1 MSKRLIYSILA
12 LTAVASLT
20 LYSTRNDFGLGR
32 NMEIMVNLMR
42 AVNTEYV
49 DSVASDKLMRHGAD
63 GILRNLD
70 PYCTYLSEED
80 MKEFRRM
87 TTGKYGGIGAA
98 IRQDSNL
105 VRIAEPY
112 KGSPADKA
120 GLKIGDKIVEIEG
133 KSAVGMTSSD
143 VSNLLRGEPNTTVR
157 VTVEQVADGKR
168 KQHKIRRERISIPSV
183 SYADYVAEGIGYII
197 HSDFTDDCYTEMRA
211 AIERLQSKG
220 TLKGLILDYRSNGG
234 GVLQSAVK
242 VLSLF
247 VPKGTMVVE
256 MKGRNKGETK
266 RFTTEYEPLL
276 PDLPLVVLIGENSAS
291 AAEIV
296 SGALQDLDRA
306 VLIGSRSYGKGL
318 VQTTIPLGFGSYGK
332 ITTAKYYIPS
342 GRCIQ
347 AMRYTD
353 DGRAQSVADSLINEF
368 KTSAGRKVYDGGGI
382 MPDRK
387 IESEYVSAFAATLF
401 LMGIIDDFGDDYYRN
416 NPNLQIDPKTFT
428 ITDSDY
434 KQFCKIVES
443 RNVPYKS
450 DSRIAVE
457 KLSKALKNERYTDK
471 NLTAAMEAIENNLKD
486 DKMSNLARY
495 KSDIVRA
502 INADIVV
509 RYAYAEGRT
518 ANSIAHDKGIKAAI
532 EMLGDTTAMNRILT
546 SQDTARK

>member
-1 MSKRLIYSILA
+1 MSKRLIYSTLVLA
-12 LTAVASLT
+12 AFATLT
-20 LYSTRNDFGLGR
+20 LHSVRNDFGLGR

-42 AVNTEYV
+42 AVSTEYV
-49 DSVASDKLMRHGAD
+49 DSVDSDKLMRHGAE
-63 GILRNLD
+63 GIMRNLD

-157 VTVEQVADGKR
+157 VTVEQIVDGKR
-168 KQHKIRRERISIPSV
+168 KEHKIRRERISIPSV
-183 SYADYVAEGIGYII
+183 SYADYISDGIGYII

-256 MKGRNKGETK
+256 MKGRNKSESK
-266 RFTTEYEPLL
+266 RFITEYEPLL

-347 AMRYTD
+347 AMRYSD
-353 DGRAQSVADSLINEF
+353 EGRAQSVPDSLINEF
-368 KTSAGRKVYDGGGI
+368 RTAAGRKVYDGGGI
-382 MPDRK
+382 MPDNK
-387 IESEYVSAFAATLF
+387 IEAEYVSAFAATLF

-416 NPNLQIDPKTFT
+416 NPNLQIDPKTFS
-428 ITDSDY
+428 ITEDDY
-434 KQFCKIVES
+434 KQFCKRVEA
-443 RNVPYKS
+443 RDVPYKS
-450 DSRIAVE
+450 ESRIAVE
-457 KLSKALKNERYTDK
+457 KLRKALNKERYADK
-471 NLTAAMEAIENNLKD
+471 AMAEAMAAIEKNLKD
-486 DKMSNLARY
+486 DKINNLATY
-495 KSDIVRA
+495 KSDIIRT

-518 ANSIAHDKGIKAAI
+518 ANSIAHDKGIAAAVK
-532 EMLGDTTAMNRILT
+532 MLGDSARMKQILST
-546 SQDTARK
+546 QHTARK

>member
-1 MSKRLIYSILA
+1 MSKRLIYSTLVLAAFAA
-12 LTAVASLT
+12 LTLHSV
-20 LYSTRNDFGLGR
+20 RNDFGLGR

-42 AVNTEYV
+42 AVSTEYV
-49 DSVASDKLMRHGAD
+49 DSVDSDKLMRHGAE
-63 GILRNLD
+63 GIMRNLD

-157 VTVEQVADGKR
+157 VTVEQIVDGKR
-168 KQHKIRRERISIPSV
+168 KEHKIRRERISIPSV
-183 SYADYVAEGIGYII
+183 SYADYISDGIGYII

-256 MKGRNKGETK
+256 MKGRNKSESK
-266 RFTTEYEPLL
+266 RFITEYEPLL

-347 AMRYTD
+347 AMRYSD
-353 DGRAQSVADSLINEF
+353 EGRAQSVPDSLINEF
-368 KTSAGRKVYDGGGI
+368 RTAAGRKVYDGGGI
-382 MPDRK
+382 MPDSK
-387 IESEYVSAFAATLF
+387 IEAEYVSTFAATLY
-401 LMGIIDDFGDDYYRN
+401 LMGIIEDFGDDYYRN
-416 NPNLQIDPKTFT
+416 NPNLQIDPKTFS
-428 ITDSDY
+428 ITEDDY
-434 KQFCKIVES
+434 KQFCKRVEA
-443 RNVPYKS
+443 RDVPYKS
-450 DSRIAVE
+450 ESRIAVE
-457 KLSKALKNERYTDK
+457 KLRKALNKERYADK
-471 NLTAAMEAIENNLKD
+471 AMAEAMAAIEKNLKD
-486 DKMSNLARY
+486 DKINNLATY
-495 KSDIVRA
+495 KSDIIRT

-518 ANSIAHDKGIKAAI
+518 ANSIAHDKGIAAAVK
-532 EMLGDTTAMNRILT
+532 MLGDSARMKQILST
-546 SQDTARK
+546 QHTARK

>member
-1 MSKRLIYSILA
+1 
-12 LTAVASLT
+12 
-20 LYSTRNDFGLGR
+20 
-32 NMEIMVNLMR
+32 MEIMVNLMR
-42 AVNTEYV
+42 AVSTEYV
-49 DSVASDKLMRHGAD
+49 DSVDSDKLMRHGAE
-63 GILRNLD
+63 GIMRNLD

-157 VTVEQVADGKR
+157 VTVEQIVDGKR
-168 KQHKIRRERISIPSV
+168 KEHKIRRERISIPSV
-183 SYADYVAEGIGYII
+183 SYADYISDGIGYII

-256 MKGRNKGETK
+256 MKGRNKSESK
-266 RFTTEYEPLL
+266 RFITEYEPLL

-347 AMRYTD
+347 AMRYSD
-353 DGRAQSVADSLINEF
+353 EGRAQSVPDSLINEF
-368 KTSAGRKVYDGGGI
+368 RTAAGRKVYDGGGI
-382 MPDRK
+382 MPDNK
-387 IESEYVSAFAATLF
+387 IEAEYVSAFAATLF

-416 NPNLQIDPKTFT
+416 NPNLQIDPKTFS
-428 ITDSDY
+428 ITEDDY
-434 KQFCKIVES
+434 KQFCKIVEA
-443 RNVPYKS
+443 RDVPYKS
-450 DSRIAVE
+450 ESRIAVE
-457 KLSKALKNERYTDK
+457 KLRKALNKERYADK
-471 NLTAAMEAIENNLKD
+471 AMAEAMAAIEKNLKD
-486 DKMSNLARY
+486 DKINNLATY
-495 KSDIVRA
+495 KSDIIRT

-518 ANSIAHDKGIKAAI
+518 ANSIAHDKGIAAAVK
-532 EMLGDTTAMNRILT
+532 MLGDSARMKQILST
-546 SQDTARK
+546 QHTARK

>member
-1 MSKRLIYSILA
+1 MNKQLIYSILV

-20 LYSTRNDFGLGR
+20 LHGMRNDFGLGR

-42 AVNTEYV
+42 AVSTEYV

-70 PYCTYLSEED
+70 PYCSYLSEED

-87 TTGKYGGIGAA
+87 TTGKYGGIGAS

-143 VSNLLRGEPNTTVR
+143 VSNILRGEPNTTVKL
-157 VTVEQVADGKR
+157 TVEQVADGKR

-183 SYADYVAEGIGYII
+183 SYADYVADGIGYII

-428 ITDSDY
+428 ITDNDY

-495 KSDIVRA
+495 KSDIVRT

>member
-183 SYADYVAEGIGYII
+183 SYADYVADGIGYII

-256 MKGRNKGETK
+256 MKGRNKSESK

-306 VLIGSRSYGKGL
+306 VIIGSRSYGKGL

-353 DGRAQSVADSLINEF
+353 EGRAQSVPDSLINEF
-368 KTSAGRKVYDGGGI
+368 KTAAGRKVYDGGGI
-382 MPDRK
+382 MPDSK
-387 IESEYVSAFAATLF
+387 VEAEYVSAFAATLF
-401 LMGIIDDFGDDYYRN
+401 LMGIIDDFGDNYYRN
-416 NPNLQIDPKTFT
+416 NPNLQIDPKSFT

-434 KQFCKIVES
+434 EQFCKMVES
-443 RNVPYKS
+443 RDVPYKS
-450 DSRIAVE
+450 ESRVAVE
-457 KLSKALKNERYTDK
+457 KLRKALSKERYADNT
-471 NLTAAMEAIENNLKD
+471 LTEAMQVIEKNLKD
-486 DKMSNLARY
+486 DKMNNLTTY
-495 KSDIVRA
+495 KSDIVRT

-518 ANSIAHDKGIKAAI
+518 ANGIAHDKGIAAAI
-532 EMLGDTTAMNRILT
+532 EMLGDSARMKQILT
-546 SQDTARK
+546 TQDTVRK

>member
-1 MSKRLIYSILA
+1 MSRKTAYALLA
-12 LTAVASLT
+12 VVAVVTLT
-20 LYSTRNDFGLGR
+20 LHSVRNDFGLGR

-42 AVNTEYV
+42 AVSTEYV
-49 DSVASDKLMRHGAD
+49 DTIASDKLMRHGAE

-70 PYCTYLSEED
+70 PYCTYLSEQD
-80 MKEFRRM
+80 MKDFRTL
-87 TTGKYGGIGAA
+87 TTGKYGGIGSA

-112 KGSPADKA
+112 KGSPADRA

-133 KSAVGMTSSD
+133 KSAAGMT
-143 VSNLLRGEPNTTVR
+143 VSNVSDLLRGEPNTTVR
-157 VTVEQVADGKR
+157 ITVEQVVDGKR
-168 KQHKIRRERISIPSV
+168 KEHKIRRQRISIPSV
-183 SYADYVAEGIGYII
+183 SYADYVADGIGYII

-256 MKGRNKGETK
+256 MKGRGKGESK

-318 VQTTIPLGFGSYGK
+318 VQSTIPLGFGSYGK

-353 DGRAQSVADSLINEF
+353 EGRAQSVPDSLINEF
-368 KTSAGRKVYDGGGI
+368 KTTAGRKVYDGGGI
-382 MPDRK
+382 MPDKK
-387 IESEYVSAFAATLF
+387 IEAEYVSAFAATLF
-401 LMGIIDDFGDDYYRN
+401 LMGLIDEFGDNYYRQ
-416 NPNLQIDPKTFT
+416 NPHLQIDPKSFT
-428 ITDSDY
+428 ITEQDY
-434 KQFCKIVES
+434 NQFCKMVES
-443 RNVPYKS
+443 RDVPYKS

-457 KLSKALKNERYTDK
+457 KLRKALNKERYADQT
-471 NLTAAMEAIENNLKD
+471 LSQAMAAIEKNLKD
-486 DKMSNLARY
+486 DKMSNLVTY
-495 KSDIVRA
+495 KSDIIRT
-502 INADIVV
+502 INADIVL

-518 ANSIAHDKGIKAAI
+518 ANGIAHDKGIAAAI
-532 EMLGDTTAMNRILT
+532 DMLSKPQTMAQILST
-546 SQDTARK
+546 QHTARK

>member
-1 MSKRLIYSILA
+1 
-12 LTAVASLT
+12 
-20 LYSTRNDFGLGR
+20 
-32 NMEIMVNLMR
+32 MEIMVNLMR
-42 AVNTEYV
+42 AVSTEYV
-49 DSVASDKLMRHGAD
+49 DSVDSDKLMRHGAE
-63 GILRNLD
+63 GIMRNLD

-157 VTVEQVADGKR
+157 VTVEQIVDGKR
-168 KQHKIRRERISIPSV
+168 KEHKIRRERISIPSV
-183 SYADYVAEGIGYII
+183 SYADYISDGIGYII

-256 MKGRNKGETK
+256 MKGRNKSESK
-266 RFTTEYEPLL
+266 RFITEYEPLL
-276 PDLPLVVLIGENSAS
+276 PDLPLIVLIGENSAS

-347 AMRYTD
+347 AMRYSD
-353 DGRAQSVADSLINEF
+353 EGRAQSVPDSLINEF
-368 KTSAGRKVYDGGGI
+368 RTAAGRKVYDGGGI
-382 MPDRK
+382 MPDNK
-387 IESEYVSAFAATLF
+387 IEAEYVSAFAATLF
-401 LMGIIDDFGDDYYRN
+401 LMGFIDDFGDDYYRN
-416 NPNLQIDPKTFT
+416 NPNLQIDPKTFS
-428 ITDSDY
+428 ITEDDY
-434 KQFCKIVES
+434 KQFCKMVES
-443 RNVPYKS
+443 RDVPYKS
-450 DSRIAVE
+450 ESRVAVE
-457 KLSKALKNERYTDK
+457 KLRKALNKERYANK
-471 NLTAAMEAIENNLKD
+471 AMAEAMAAIEKNLKD
-486 DKMSNLARY
+486 DKINNLATY
-495 KSDIVRA
+495 KSDIIRT

-518 ANSIAHDKGIKAAI
+518 ANSIAHDKGIAAAVK
-532 EMLGDTTAMNRILT
+532 MLGDSARMKQILST
-546 SQDTARK
+546 QHTARK

>member
-1 MSKRLIYSILA
+1 MSRKTAYALLA
-12 LTAVASLT
+12 VVAVVTLT
-20 LYSTRNDFGLGR
+20 LHSVRNDFGLGR

-42 AVNTEYV
+42 AVSTEYV
-49 DSVASDKLMRHGAD
+49 DTIASDKLMRHGAE

-70 PYCTYLSEED
+70 PYCTYLSEQD
-80 MKEFRRM
+80 MKEFRTL
-87 TTGKYGGIGAA
+87 TTGKYGGIGSA

-112 KGSPADKA
+112 KGSPADRA

-133 KSAVGMTSSD
+133 KSAAGMT
-143 VSNLLRGEPNTTVR
+143 VSNVSDLLRGEPNTTVR
-157 VTVEQVADGKR
+157 ITVEQVVDGKR
-168 KQHKIRRERISIPSV
+168 KEHKIRRQRISIPSV
-183 SYADYVAEGIGYII
+183 SYADYVADGIGYII

-256 MKGRNKGETK
+256 MKGRGKGESK

-318 VQTTIPLGFGSYGK
+318 VQSTIPLGFGSYGK

-353 DGRAQSVADSLINEF
+353 EGRAQSVPDSLINEF
-368 KTSAGRKVYDGGGI
+368 KTTAGRKVYDGGGI
-382 MPDRK
+382 MPDKK
-387 IESEYVSAFAATLF
+387 IEAEYVSAFAATLF
-401 LMGIIDDFGDDYYRN
+401 LMGLIDEFGDNYYRQ
-416 NPNLQIDPKTFT
+416 NPHLQIDPKSFT
-428 ITDSDY
+428 ITEQDY
-434 KQFCKIVES
+434 NQFCKMVES
-443 RNVPYKS
+443 RDVPYKS

-457 KLSKALKNERYTDK
+457 KLRKALNKERYADQT
-471 NLTAAMEAIENNLKD
+471 LSQAMAAIEKNLKD
-486 DKMSNLARY
+486 DKMSNLVTY
-495 KSDIVRA
+495 KSDIIRT
-502 INADIVV
+502 INADIVL

-518 ANSIAHDKGIKAAI
+518 ANGIAHDKGIAAAI
-532 EMLGDTTAMNRILT
+532 DMLSKPQTMAQILST
-546 SQDTARK
+546 QHTARK

>member
-1 MSKRLIYSILA
+1 
-12 LTAVASLT
+12 
-20 LYSTRNDFGLGR
+20 
-32 NMEIMVNLMR
+32 
-42 AVNTEYV
+42 
-49 DSVASDKLMRHGAD
+49 
-63 GILRNLD
+63 
-70 PYCTYLSEED
+70 
-80 MKEFRRM
+80 M

-183 SYADYVAEGIGYII
+183 SYADYVADGIGYII

-256 MKGRNKGETK
+256 MKGRNKSESK

-306 VLIGSRSYGKGL
+306 VIIGSRSYGKGL

-353 DGRAQSVADSLINEF
+353 EGRAQSVPDSLINEF
-368 KTSAGRKVYDGGGI
+368 KTAAGRKVYDGGGI
-382 MPDRK
+382 MPDSK
-387 IESEYVSAFAATLF
+387 VEAEYVSAFAATLF
-401 LMGIIDDFGDDYYRN
+401 LMGIIDDFGDNYYRN
-416 NPNLQIDPKTFT
+416 NPNLQIDPKSFT

-434 KQFCKIVES
+434 EQFCKMVES
-443 RNVPYKS
+443 RDVPYKS
-450 DSRIAVE
+450 ESRVAVE
-457 KLSKALKNERYTDK
+457 KLRKALSKERYADNT
-471 NLTAAMEAIENNLKD
+471 LTEAMQVIEKNLKD
-486 DKMSNLARY
+486 DKMNNLTTY
-495 KSDIVRA
+495 KSDIVRT

-518 ANSIAHDKGIKAAI
+518 ANGIAHDKGIAAAI
-532 EMLGDTTAMNRILT
+532 EMLGDTARMKQILT
-546 SQDTARK
+546 TQDTVRK

>member
-1 MSKRLIYSILA
+1 MSRKTAYALLA
-12 LTAVASLT
+12 VVAVVTLSLH
-20 LYSTRNDFGLGR
+20 SVRNDFGLGR

-42 AVNTEYV
+42 AVSTEYV
-49 DSVASDKLMRHGAD
+49 DTIASDKLMRHGAE

-70 PYCTYLSEED
+70 PYCTYLSEQD
-80 MKEFRRM
+80 MKDFRTL
-87 TTGKYGGIGAA
+87 TTGKYGGIGSA

-112 KGSPADKA
+112 KGSPADRA

-133 KSAVGMTSSD
+133 KSAAGMT
-143 VSNLLRGEPNTTVR
+143 VSNVSDLLRGEPNTTVR
-157 VTVEQVADGKR
+157 ITVEQVVDGKR
-168 KQHKIRRERISIPSV
+168 KEHKIRRQRISIPSV
-183 SYADYVAEGIGYII
+183 SYADYVADGIGYII

-256 MKGRNKGETK
+256 MKGRGKGESK

-306 VLIGSRSYGKGL
+306 VIIGSRSYGKGL
-318 VQTTIPLGFGSYGK
+318 VQSTIPLGFGSYGK

-353 DGRAQSVADSLINEF
+353 EGRAQSVPDSLINEF
-368 KTSAGRKVYDGGGI
+368 KTTAGRKVYDGGGI
-382 MPDRK
+382 MPDKK
-387 IESEYVSAFAATLF
+387 IEAEYVSAFAATLF
-401 LMGIIDDFGDDYYRN
+401 LMGLIDEFGDNYYRQ
-416 NPNLQIDPKTFT
+416 NPHLQIDPKSFT
-428 ITDSDY
+428 ITEQDY
-434 KQFCKIVES
+434 NQFCKMVES
-443 RNVPYKS
+443 RDVPYKS

-457 KLSKALKNERYTDK
+457 KLRKALSKERYADQT
-471 NLTAAMEAIENNLKD
+471 LSQAMAAIEKNLKD
-486 DKMSNLARY
+486 DKMSNLVTY
-495 KSDIVRA
+495 KSDIIRT
-502 INADIVV
+502 INADIVL

-518 ANSIAHDKGIKAAI
+518 ANGIAHDKGIAAAI
-532 EMLGDTTAMNRILT
+532 DMLSKPQTMAQILST
-546 SQDTARK
+546 QRTARK

>member
-1 MSKRLIYSILA
+1 MSKRLFYSLLA
-12 LTAVASLT
+12 LTAICAT
-20 LYSTRNDFGLGR
+20 ALYSTRNDFGLGR

-42 AVNTEYV
+42 AVSTEYV
-49 DSVASDKLMRHGAD
+49 DSLSADKIMRHGAD

-70 PYCTYLSEED
+70 PYCSYLSEED

-133 KSAVGMTSSD
+133 KSAVGMSSSD
-143 VSNLLRGEPNTTVR
+143 VSNLLRGEPNTTVK
-157 VTVEQVADGKR
+157 VTVERIADGTNKEY
-168 KQHKIRRERISIPSV
+168 KIRRERISIPSV
-183 SYADYVAEGIGYII
+183 GYADYVAPGVGYIL

-211 AIERLQSKG
+211 AIETLKSKG
-220 TLKGLILDYRSNGG
+220 KLEKLILDYRSNGG

-256 MKGRNKGETK
+256 MKGRGKGESK

-276 PDLPLVVLIGENSAS
+276 PDIPLVVLIGENSAS

-296 SGALQDLDRA
+296 AGALQDLDRA

-318 VQTTIPLGFGSYGK
+318 VQTTIPLGFGSFGK

-347 AMRYTD
+347 AVKYSD
-353 DGRAQSVADSLINEF
+353 EGRAQSVPDSLITEYR
-368 KTSAGRKVYDGGGI
+368 TVAGRKVYDGGGI
-382 MPDRK
+382 MPDSK
-387 IESEYVSAFAATLF
+387 VDVEYVSAFAATLF
-401 LMGIIDDFGDDYYRN
+401 LMGIIDDFGDQYYRK
-416 NPNLQIDPKTFT
+416 NPELQIDPKTFT
-428 ITDSDY
+428 ITESDY
-434 KQFCKIVES
+434 QDFCQLVQS
-443 RNVPYKS
+443 RDIPYKS
-450 DSRIAVE
+450 DSRLAVE
-457 KLSKALKNERYTDK
+457 KLRKALDKERYNNSELKD
-471 NLTAAMEAIENNLKD
+471 AMRAIEQNLKD
-486 DKMSNLARY
+486 DKTNNLITF
-495 KSDIVRA
+495 KKDIIRT
-502 INADIVV
+502 INADIAL
-509 RYAYAEGRT
+509 RYCYAAGRT
-518 ANSIAHDKGIKAAI
+518 ANSLMHDKGVEAAVA
-532 EMLGDTTAMNRILT
+532 MLADSARMQHILKH
-546 SQDTARK
+546 QDTSRK

>member
-1 MSKRLIYSILA
+1 MSRKTAYALI
-12 LTAVASLT
+12 AVVAVVTLT
-20 LYSTRNDFGLGR
+20 LHSVRNDFGLGR

-42 AVNTEYV
+42 AVSTEYV
-49 DSVASDKLMRHGAD
+49 DTIASDKLMRHGAE

-70 PYCTYLSEED
+70 PYCTYLSEQD
-80 MKEFRRM
+80 MKEFRTL
-87 TTGKYGGIGAA
+87 TTGKYGGIGSA

-112 KGSPADKA
+112 KGSPADRA

-133 KSAVGMTSSD
+133 KSAAGMT
-143 VSNLLRGEPNTTVR
+143 VSNVSDLLRGEPNTTVR
-157 VTVEQVADGKR
+157 ITVEQVVDGKR
-168 KQHKIRRERISIPSV
+168 KEHKIRRQRISIPSV
-183 SYADYVAEGIGYII
+183 SYADYVADGIGYII

-256 MKGRNKGETK
+256 MKGRGKGESK

-318 VQTTIPLGFGSYGK
+318 VQSTIPLGFGSYGK

-353 DGRAQSVADSLINEF
+353 EGRAQSVPDSLINEF
-368 KTSAGRKVYDGGGI
+368 KTTAGRKVYDGGGI
-382 MPDRK
+382 MPDKK
-387 IESEYVSAFAATLF
+387 IEAEYVSAFAATLF
-401 LMGIIDDFGDDYYRN
+401 LMGLIDEFGDNYYRQ
-416 NPNLQIDPKTFT
+416 NPHLQIDPKSFT
-428 ITDSDY
+428 ITEQDY
-434 KQFCKIVES
+434 NQFCKMVES
-443 RNVPYKS
+443 RDVPYKS

-457 KLSKALKNERYTDK
+457 KLRKALNKERYADQT
-471 NLTAAMEAIENNLKD
+471 LSQAMAAIEKNLKD
-486 DKMSNLARY
+486 DKMSNLVTY
-495 KSDIVRA
+495 KSDIIRT
-502 INADIVV
+502 INADIVL

-518 ANSIAHDKGIKAAI
+518 ANGIAHDKGIAAAI
-532 EMLGDTTAMNRILT
+532 DMLSKPQTMAQILST
-546 SQDTARK
+546 QHTARK